1 MLGLA
6 VNVLAVVGCSLL
18 GLLCK
23 KIINDKIETVFLMAD
38 AKYSFVSSSMAKQ
51 VISLGGNGEMLVP
64 ENVLKRMKGR
74 AY

>member
-1 MLGLA
+1 MTLFLY
-6 VNVLAVVGCSLL
+6 
-18 GLLCK
+18 
-23 KIINDKIETVFLMAD
+23 NDKIETVFLMAD
-38 AKYSFVSSSMAKQ
+38 AKYSFVSSTMAKQ